1 MSAVDLQS
9 RVVAYHDARFPLCEP
24 WEVALKS
31 MAELGEVAEAM
42 QLEGPRG
49 DVVEEAA
56 DVTITLMALTGR
68 FYGADLL
75 DAVER
80 KLAILTTPGAHR
92 GSLGRAG

>member
-1 MSAVDLQS
+1 VTGIQA
-9 RVVAYHDARFPLCEP
+9 RVVEWHVARFPACQP
-24 WEVALKS
+24 WEIALKS

-42 QLEGPRG
+42 QVESRRG

-56 DVTITLMALTGR
+56 DVTVTLMALLGR

-80 KLAILTTPGAHR
+80 KLTILTTPGAHR
-92 GSLGRAG
+92 HSIGGRQ